1 VIFAFLTSILW
12 AFAGFG
18 SSRIARHFGSAQANA
33 LRLVLASLLLT
44 LIGAGLGTLR
54 IPPGAAM
61 FALSGFLHL
70 ALGDIALFAVYRR
83 LGPRIG
89 VLAVSSLAPPTA
101 MAVEW
106 LLLGTAI
113 TFKELA
119 LGAGVLVCV
128 ILAVAPKERKHLT
141 PAELRTGILAALLAT
156 LGQGCSA
163 AVSRL
168 GFAQAADA
176 GIRLGPWMPTL
187 LRCATGALFVLLWLT
202 ARQILG
208 HKIHQRPA
216 DLIPHRRIEGHPL
229 GWLALSTLLGPV
241 IGVLTL
247 MTALESN
254 PAALVQA
261 VLATLPVMM
270 LPVAWFFDGNA
281 PSKRS
286 ILFGILA
293 VALAAW
299 IVLS

>member
-1 VIFAFLTSILW
+1 MIFAFLTSILW

-33 LRLVLASLLLT
+33 LRLVLASLILT
-44 LIGAGLGTLR
+44 AIAAALGTLR
-54 IPPGAAM
+54 LPPGAAM
-61 FALSGFLHL
+61 FALSGFFHL

-128 ILAVAPKERKHLT
+128 ILAVAPKERQHLT
-141 PAELRTGILAALLAT
+141 RSELRTGALAALLAT

-176 GIRLGPWMPTL
+176 GVRLGPWMPTL
-187 LRCATGALFVLLWLT
+187 LRCATGAACVLLWL
-202 ARQILG
+202 ALRHLRGQ
-208 HKIHQRPA
+208 KIHHRPA
-216 DLIPHRRIEGHPL
+216 DLIPHRRIQGHPL
-229 GWLALSTLLGPV
+229 GWLTLSTLLGPV
-241 IGVLTL
+241 AGILTL
-247 MTALESN
+247 MIALESN

-286 ILFGILA
+286 VLFGILA
-293 VALAAW
+293 VTLAIL
-299 IVLS
+299 IVAG